1 MAPISPH
8 FGPRSVG
15 GLRKRPRR
23 MNGRLITVALAA
35 TITLALAACGSSS
48 AQNSSTSTS
57 GSAGG
62 STIKVMALGQ
72 FQASALSYPEGRD
85 GILAAV
91 KYYNLH
97 GGFSGHQVQVTVCN
111 DQGDP
116 NLARQCARQA
126 VSSGDAAVL
135 GSYSQQGPT
144 ILPIFEAAHL
154 AYVGATSQSPAD
166 TSSPVSF
173 PLEGLNQ
180 IVNAGIGYAATIA
193 GCKKAGILIENYGTT
208 TPLAEQSVKA
218 GMALNGGSVVKIE
231 NTGSDLSS
239 YAPAISVME
248 SAGAKCIT
256 TQMPPDQIPVI
267 LQEMRQSSD
276 PTITAIDAQDSFSTA
291 ALQQLGAAAQGM
303 ILASSTYPPSS
314 SKAPVPAIVSRI
326 KQYEPGAAISQFSLQ
341 GWAAVDLLKDAVAH
355 VKGGITPK
363 SLLSAFSSLTNASTE
378 GLYPPFTTS
387 SPGPVPG
394 APRIFLTKI
403 LVFRVG
409 AGGSETLIS
418 NGFVNVIK

>member
-1 MAPISPH
+1 MAPISSYVE
-8 FGPRSVG
+8 PR
-15 GLRKRPRR
+15 
-23 MNGRLITVALAA
+23 GRLRRRPTTVSRRLATAILA
-35 TITLALAACGSSS
+35 TTMAAALAACGSSGG
-48 AQNSSTSTS
+48 QNSSAPAS
-57 GSAGG
+57 GSAG
-62 STIKVMALGQ
+62 SAPIKIMAFGQ
-72 FQASALSYPEGRD
+72 FQATALSYPEGRD

-91 KYYNLH
+91 KYYDSH

-111 DQGDP
+111 DQGNP

-126 VSSGDAAVL
+126 VSSGDDAVL

-144 ILPIFEAAHL
+144 ILPIFAAAHL

-166 TSSPVSF
+166 TSSSVSF

-208 TPLAEQSVKA
+208 TPLAEQSVEA

-239 YAPAISVME
+239 YAPAIAVME

-267 LQEMRQSSD
+267 LQEMRQSAD
-276 PTITAIDAQDSFSTA
+276 PNIIAIDAQDSFSTA
-291 ALQQLGAAAQGM
+291 ALKQLGAAAQGM

-326 KQYEPGAAISQFSLQ
+326 EKYEPGAAISQFSLQ
-341 GWAAVDLLKDAVAH
+341 GWAAVDLLKDALAQ
-355 VKGGITPK
+355 VKGSVTPT
-363 SLLSAFSSLTNASTE
+363 SLLSAFSSLTDAPTE
-378 GLYPPFTTS
+378 GLYPPYTAS
-387 SPGPVPG
+387 SAGSVPG
-394 APRIFLTKI
+394 APRIFLTKV
-403 LVFRVG
+403 LVFRVA
-409 AGGSETLIS
+409 AGDSETLIS
-418 NGFVNVIK
+418 NGFVNVVK